1 MHPTATS
8 VNFTVALCVFSS
20 QCDLLA
26 FDFFDQCDLLAFDFF
41 DLSGTLIFFRG
52 PDSQDAPPHELI
64 FSDNI
69 N

>member
-26 FDFFDQCDLLAFDFF
+26 FDFFD
-41 DLSGTLIFFRG
+41 LSGTLIFFMG

-64 FSDNI
+64 FYIHI
-69 N
+69 NYLNK